1 MRLAIVGSTKFK
13 DPQAMERAENLIR
26 ATLDKH
32 NPEAVISGGAP
43 GIDNLAARVATELG
57 YSKGNLEHDLIEHL
71 PQTNDW
77 ANGFKPRNTLIA
89 EQCTHLIRIAC
100 RESKTYGSGWTA
112 DLAEKL
118 GKPVHRVEF

>member
-1 MRLAIVGSTKFK
+1 MRLAIVGSTNFK
-13 DPQAMERAENLIR
+13 DPQAMERAEKLIR

-32 NPEAVISGGAP
+32 NPEAVVSGGAP
-43 GIDNLAARVATELG
+43 GIDTLAGRIAREMGIALFE
-57 YSKGNLEHDLIEHL
+57 YF
-71 PQTNDW
+71 PQTQDW

-89 EQCTHLIRIAC
+89 EQCTHLLRISC

-118 GKPVHRVEF
+118 GKQVHRVEY